1 MAVTACMH
9 VYTYAC
15 TFSPCCLS
23 TSTIPYCSSKILT
36 QDKEHFARLAV
47 DAVLRLK
54 GSSNLESIH
63 IIKKTGGT
71 LKVGACADYH
81 YYMLFHA
88 LSYFKLSVGCLLVGW
103 LACLLAAK
111 FAKAVSACLLVQG

>member
-1 MAVTACMH
+1 MVLKHGYIMQFNTVKLVLC
-9 VYTYAC
+9 
-15 TFSPCCLS
+15 
-23 TSTIPYCSSKILT
+23 CSSKILT

-71 LKVGACADYH
+71 LKV
-81 YYMLFHA
+81 
-88 LSYFKLSVGCLLVGW
+88 
-103 LACLLAAK
+103 LLAA
-111 FAKAVSACLLVQG
+111 CLPGL

>member
-1 MAVTACMH
+1 MCYLIINATPDILLSCLAIRLMTATH
-9 VYTYAC
+9 
-15 TFSPCCLS
+15 SWQCLHGCIEVHIRHAAFAPRCSLSS
-23 TSTIPYCSSKILT
+23 TQLCCSSKILT

-71 LKVGACADYH
+71 LKVCA
-81 YYMLFHA
+81 
-88 LSYFKLSVGCLLVGW
+88 SCL
-103 LACLLAAK
+103 C
-111 FAKAVSACLLVQG
+111 

>member
-1 MAVTACMH
+1 MLESTV
-9 VYTYAC
+9 
-15 TFSPCCLS
+15 CLS
-23 TSTIPYCSSKILT
+23 VHAWLCGVSHCTCSVTPLSSYPGLALYCSSKILT

-71 LKVGACADYH
+71 LKVGA
-81 YYMLFHA
+81 
-88 LSYFKLSVGCLLVGW
+88 LLVP
-103 LACLLAAK
+103 LL
-111 FAKAVSACLLVQG
+111 Q

>member
-1 MAVTACMH
+1 MGLPSCSYAALRCVYLGMTIDPWSVNISCMKSIQLLADWSERT
-9 VYTYAC
+9 V
-15 TFSPCCLS
+15 CLFHPL
-23 TSTIPYCSSKILT
+23 TSCLLARSSKILT

-71 LKVGACADYH
+71 LKV
-81 YYMLFHA
+81 MPPI
-88 LSYFKLSVGCLLVGW
+88 SY
-103 LACLLAAK
+103 
-111 FAKAVSACLLVQG
+111 